1 MNIGMKM
8 TLNIN
13 TIISMDTDIL
23 CLNMIYLYLCMI
35 IIASVSDHMN
45 ISTNLSI
52 IFDWIYFEYK
62 YSMSIM
68 NYGYMWIRKLI
79 WFETSIRYMWV
90 LFISEYKCEYGH
102 EYEYE

>member
-52 IFDWIYFEYK
+52 IFD
-62 YSMSIM
+62 
-68 NYGYMWIRKLI
+68 
-79 WFETSIRYMWV
+79 
-90 LFISEYKCEYGH
+90 
-102 EYEYE
+102 